1 MNWRKPTALGVLALI
16 LFASCKKSNNN
27 APDLLS
33 PRPPA
38 PSGPFLYVGSW
49 SGTQPASYWKISLSS
64 TAPDL
69 SPKLLNDATQITS
82 IVTSGADVYMAGSS
96 ADNSG
101 IYWHNGLPVAV
112 SNAAQ
117 ILYLAVAG
125 GNVYGAGFDRPGNIA
140 YWTNGIETDLNGTL
154 PTGVGYSF
162 LPSGISVSGNNVYI
176 SGSISYTLS
185 PGNLGYYGETAI
197 YWANSA
203 LVNLYQHGYGG
214 AVYPA
219 TTGVAASGNDVYVA
233 GNMDINADTM
243 AWCGYW
249 KNNTKVDLLF
259 RSGGTY
265 ASSTGIAVSG
275 SDVYVI
281 GNYISPSGGSAV
293 YWKNGNLNTLPGGG
307 AATAISTFGSDVYI
321 VGSDADGAH
330 FDIWKNGQL
339 WQSLSRGNSISP
351 TCLAIGD

>member
-1 MNWRKPTALGVLALI
+1 MNWRKPTALGFLTLI
-16 LFASCKKSNNN
+16 LIASCKKSNNN

-64 TAPDL
+64 TAPNL
-69 SPKLLNDATQITS
+69 SPKLLNNATQITS
-82 IVTSGADVYMAGSS
+82 IVTSGADVYMGGLS
-96 ADNSG
+96 ADESG
-101 IYWHNGLPVAV
+101 VYWHNGLQVAV
-112 SNAAQ
+112 PNAAQ
-117 ILYLAVAG
+117 ISYLAVAG
-125 GNVYGAGFDRPGNIA
+125 GNVYGVGFDRLGNIA

-154 PTGVGYSF
+154 PGGVGYSF
-162 LPSGISVSGNNVYI
+162 SPSGISVSGNNVYV
-176 SGSISYTLS
+176 SGSIFYINYSDVGSY
-185 PGNLGYYGETAI
+185 GNNAI

-233 GNMDINADTM
+233 GNMDIDADSM

-265 ASSTGIAVSG
+265 ASTAGIAVSG

-281 GNYISPSGGSAV
+281 GSYTSPSGGSAV
-293 YWKNGNLNTLPGGG
+293 FWKNGKLNTLAGGV
-307 AATAISTFGSDVYI
+307 AATAIATFGSDVYI
-321 VGSDADGAH
+321 VGGDADGAH
-330 FDIWKNGQL
+330 FDIWRNGQL
-339 WQSLSRGNSISP
+339 WQTFPQGNSISP